1 MAKNKRPID
10 SQTVVNLII
19 SSTLTQELNDT
30 LKDTDKYM
38 HSLKFHSKGLNE
50 VLETYLKKYLS
61 NVYSGDEEIYININR
76 NLEQLKQTMSE
87 LALRAEPADFIEMN
101 QLINLYFVDRKSF
114 HEVVTPVITKLR
126 TKENG
131 GIK

>member
-1 MAKNKRPID
+1 MAKGKRPID
-10 SQTVVNLII
+10 GQTVVNLII

-38 HSLKFHSKGLNE
+38 HNLKFHSKGLNE

-61 NVYSGDEEIYININR
+61 DVYSGDEEIYININR
-76 NLEQLKQTMSE
+76 NLEQLKETMTE
-87 LALRAEPADFIEMN
+87 LALKAAPADFIEIN
-101 QLINLYFVDRKSF
+101 QLINLYLENRESF
-114 HEVVTPVITKLR
+114 HNVVTPVIIKLR

-131 GIK
+131 GLK